1 MVEIFQ
7 SMFKPTI
14 ADPPL
19 ICILHGYLLDGSG
32 SNLWTRSIIQSLC
45 RDGET
50 IHLVCQENHPERF
63 DFIGEAYRYH
73 RDGSVEIMFRR
84 EVPYAGR
91 CIMHKPQ
98 IGDTLPVYV
107 WDHYEEFS
115 NVVPMINLP
124 DEAINYY
131 LDRNT
136 EVVTQVARDHEISVM
151 HANHAV
157 LMSVVAQRAGS
168 ELSIP
173 FAIMPHGSAIEYAVK
188 KDERFLR
195 VALQAFRAASRV
207 FVVGREMRQRVN
219 TVFAS
224 IENIDAKLTELKLGA
239 DTSLFE
245 PIRREDREKNI
256 GKMLESISALPRG
269 KSRDMTDGMLARLQ
283 GDMTIEGMLSAI
295 ESASNYTSMR
305 PDQEVESKLAAI
317 DWPNDKTLLFVGR
330 LLASKGPQSI
340 IAALPLILDKF
351 PEARLIVVGHGPLR
365 EALEAFIWALE
376 RGERSV
382 VKKIVEWGSA
392 LEGSTPKEF
401 ATVRR
406 YYDALRESGK
416 LDDYFNKAEQHMR
429 SDRVIFTGYLTHRE
443 LRYLFPCCDV
453 AIFPSVVAEAGPLV
467 FLEALASGCFP
478 LGTYFAGMAASI
490 DSVAASLPAEDAEL
504 MKLSADE
511 TKTVADIVAKATAA
525 LSLRDKHKERLR
537 EVAVKEYDW
546 KNVARRLVNELRSLR

>member
-1 MVEIFQ
+1 M
-7 SMFKPTI
+7 
-14 ADPPL
+14 

-32 SNLWTRSIIQSLC
+32 SNLWTRSVIQSLC
-45 RDGET
+45 RDGEI

-73 RDGSVEIMFRR
+73 LDGAVETIFRR
-84 EVPYAGR
+84 EVPYPGR

-115 NVVPMINLP
+115 NVAPMIELP
-124 DEAINYY
+124 NEAIDYY

-136 EVVTQVARDHEISVM
+136 EVVMQVAQDHGVSVM

-157 LMSVVAQRAGS
+157 LMSVVARRVSRAR
-168 ELSIP
+168 SIP

-195 VALQAFRAASRV
+195 LATEAFRAASRI
-207 FVVGREMRQRVN
+207 FVVGREMRERVN

-224 IENIDAKLTELKLGA
+224 IEDIDAKMTELKLGV

-245 PIRREDREKNI
+245 PVQIEDRAKNV
-256 GKMLESISALPRG
+256 GKLLESISDMQRG
-269 KSRDMTDGMLARLQ
+269 KTREMSDSMLAQLH
-283 GDMTIEGMLSAI
+283 GDVTIEGMQAATG
-295 ESASNYTSMR
+295 SASNYAGKQ
-305 PDQEVESKLAAI
+305 PDQDLESKFAAV
-317 DWPNDKTLLFVGR
+317 DWATEKILLFVGR
-330 LLASKGPQSI
+330 LIASKGLQSI
-340 IAALPLILDKF
+340 IAALPLILDKH
-351 PEARLIVVGHGPLR
+351 PSSRLIAVGHGPLR
-365 EALEAFIWALE
+365 EALEAFVWALG
-376 RGERSV
+376 RGDRLLVE
-382 VKKIVEWGSA
+382 KIVEWGSA
-392 LEGSTPKEF
+392 LEGSGPNQLT
-401 ATVRR
+401 AVRR
-406 YYDALRESGK
+406 FYDALRESGRS
-416 LDDYFNKAEQHMR
+416 DDYFHKARQHMR
-429 SDRVIFTGYLTHRE
+429 ADRVIFTGYLTHRE

-490 DSVAASLPAEDAEL
+490 DSVAESMPAEDAEL

-511 TKTVADIVAKATAA
+511 NRTVAYIMVKASNALLLGDKYKSALRRIAK
-525 LSLRDKHKERLR
+525 DN
-537 EVAVKEYDW
+537 YDW
-546 KNVARRLVNELRSLR
+546 KNVARRLVSELRSLS